1 MNCDKVGGSFGI
13 TFFVTTRQT
22 DFHSLSSKT
31 AVQGNFGHVQFRYVR
46 YNTRQAM
53 IL

>member
-1 MNCDKVGGSFGI
+1 MNLDSVGVFFGSG
-13 TFFVTTRQT
+13 FFVTTRQT
-22 DFHSLSSKT
+22 DFHSHSANT
-31 AVQGNFGHVQFRYVR
+31 AVQGNFGQVRFRYVR